1 MDPRRSAPPR
11 PERHPHRTSHPPAQT
26 PCSPA
31 ITATNNRLHQMNS
44 RPLFYLP
51 LAGPSAV
58 FAVRRLAAWLEE
70 SPEGITVPLGGF
82 ARELGLGTG
91 NGRNAP
97 VPRVLSRL
105 VVFGLAGIQ
114 GDSYAV
120 RLAVPPLARRHLR
133 RLPPHLV
140 LAHELVAEEG
150 AAVERV
156 VPTGSRRE

>member
-1 MDPRRSAPPR
+1 MLLVTDPQTWLAQHDPLRVVALRDPLVEAAGHDPR
-11 PERHPHRTSHPPAQT
+11 
-26 PCSPA
+26 SPYVE
-31 ITATNNRLHQMNS
+31 T
-44 RPLFYLP
+44 FYLP

-58 FAVRRLAAWLEE
+58 FAARRLAAWLED
-70 SPEGITVPLGGF
+70 SPEGVTVSLGSF

-97 VPRVLSRL
+97 LPRVLARL
-105 VVFGLAGIQ
+105 LVFGLAGIQ

-140 LAHELVAEEG
+140 LAHELIVEEG